1 MLVAPIVISSCCCC
15 CCCLSGH
22 AASVNLH
29 GKTKRCSDVQQPTGS
44 LIIEERNKETNRQTS
59 KRKWNAICFI
69 ASPTTPNITPSLS
82 LSLSISV
89 SVSLPFYVPH
99 LITRCATRC
108 VLHRFET
115 HTRTLT
121 PRTQTHAHS
130 YTHLCIGR
138 HPHTVRDLTA

>member
-1 MLVAPIVISSCCCC
+1 MLVAPIVISSC

-44 LIIEERNKETNRQTS
+44 LIIEERHKETSRQTG

-82 LSLSISV
+82 LSLFLFMSRIWSRGAPRV
-89 SVSLPFYVPH
+89 AFCTDLRH
-99 LITRCATRC
+99 
-108 VLHRFET
+108 T
-115 HTRTLT
+115 HTHS
-121 PRTQTHAHS
+121 HAHS
-130 YTHLCIGR
+130 RHALTHTHTHTHSHTHLCIGR
-138 HPHTVRDLTA
+138 HPHTVRDLTAWH